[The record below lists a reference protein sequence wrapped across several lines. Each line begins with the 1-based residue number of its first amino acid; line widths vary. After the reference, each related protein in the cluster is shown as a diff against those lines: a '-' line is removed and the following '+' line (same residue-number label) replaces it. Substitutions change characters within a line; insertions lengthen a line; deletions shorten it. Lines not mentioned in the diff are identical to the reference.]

1 MEHINIWKIEEN
13 LHASQFIEELKQNS
27 NNSTKLL
34 DLTKQD
40 YTILEKYVYDIA
52 LFHLKRLNIDITN
65 NNHFV
70 EFWSKQDFVTH
81 NLHVDCDEYLKKN
94 NGEYV
99 YPLLSCV
106 TYLNDNSCPTI
117 VTNIDLDTYKYKEFE
132 NQTEIFLSI
141 PKLNKQITF
150 NGRFFHGSTT
160 LIDNSELDERLII
173 AINLWDKKPN
183 NVDYYLPLSHNDIKI
198 INKNNQLVNIT
209 ADNNIDTINVSE
221 KILNYNL
228 FENILYSHDIKSCHI
243 FNEIITTSSSSFKIL
258 LDNTIE
264 KNELKLKLKNKY
276 GDIMDDINEIMDDKI
291 KLKYNRFL
299 QRFLYN
305 KIYTPDTCHF
315 IIKECEKYALNNG
328 GWTTK
333 RHNKY
338 PTTDLPVDKI
348 PSIFGIILETL
359 NTITEKI
366 KLSYGLTDN
375 MTIDIN
381 DLFVVKYNDN
391 AQNHLE
397 MHCDGSF
404 LSFNILLSDTKD
416 FEGGGTY
423 FDDGIISYPEQGDIL
438 IHSSKI
444 KHAGL
449 AIVKGTRYLLVGFVN
464 IELIP

>member
-1 MEHINIWKIEEN
+1 
-13 LHASQFIEELKQNS
+13 
-27 NNSTKLL
+27 
-34 DLTKQD
+34 
-40 YTILEKYVYDIA
+40 
-52 LFHLKRLNIDITN
+52 
-65 NNHFV
+65 
-70 EFWSKQDFVTH
+70 
-81 NLHVDCDEYLKKN
+81 
-94 NGEYV
+94 
-99 YPLLSCV
+99 
-106 TYLNDNSCPTI
+106 
-117 VTNIDLDTYKYKEFE
+117 
-132 NQTEIFLSI
+132 
-141 PKLNKQITF
+141 
-150 NGRFFHGSTT
+150 
-160 LIDNSELDERLII
+160 
-173 AINLWDKKPN
+173 
-183 NVDYYLPLSHNDIKI
+183 
-198 INKNNQLVNIT
+198 
-209 ADNNIDTINVSE
+209 
-221 KILNYNL
+221 
-228 FENILYSHDIKSCHI
+228 
-243 FNEIITTSSSSFKIL
+243 
-258 LDNTIE
+258 
-264 KNELKLKLKNKY
+264 
-276 GDIMDDINEIMDDKI
+276 MDDINEIMDDKI

-444 KHAGL
+444 NHAGL